1 MRRDHLN
8 ALFSH
13 LFVQPTAIVS
23 AVADEVLT
31 LGLDHVEVE
40 AELYQTHFVMVR
52 GMCAHRNRQAVAIY
66 NRHDFQA
73 FTAPCRADL
82 GATTFGHREGRINE
96 TFLFVDR
103 APLSRSSLA
112 TSVKMPRST
121 SLRHHF

>member
-8 ALFSH
+8 ALLAHF
-13 LFVQPTAIVS
+13 FVQPIAIVS
-23 AVADEVLT
+23 AVADEVLR

-66 NRHDFQA
+66 NRHDFQPLPRLVGPIS
-73 FTAPCRADL
+73 APPPLAI
-82 GATTFGHREGRINE
+82 AKVASMKHSSSSI
-96 TFLFVDR
+96 

-121 SLRHHF
+121 SLRHQF

>member
-8 ALFSH
+8 ALLAQF
-13 LFVQPTAIVS
+13 FVQPIAIVS
-23 AVADEVLT
+23 AVADEVLR

-52 GMCAHRNRQAVAIY
+52 GMCAHRNRQGMAVY

-73 FTAPCRADL
+73 FSAPCRADL
-82 GATTFGHREGRINE
+82 GATTLAIAKVASMKHSSSSI
-96 TFLFVDR
+96 

-121 SLRHHF
+121 SLRHQF

>member
-8 ALFSH
+8 ALLAQF
-13 LFVQPTAIVS
+13 FVQPIAIVS
-23 AVADEVLT
+23 AVADEVLR

-73 FTAPCRADL
+73 FTAPYRADL

-96 TFLFVDR
+96 TFLFVDSTSV
-103 APLSRSSLA
+103 AKFVA

-121 SLRHHF
+121 SLRHQF